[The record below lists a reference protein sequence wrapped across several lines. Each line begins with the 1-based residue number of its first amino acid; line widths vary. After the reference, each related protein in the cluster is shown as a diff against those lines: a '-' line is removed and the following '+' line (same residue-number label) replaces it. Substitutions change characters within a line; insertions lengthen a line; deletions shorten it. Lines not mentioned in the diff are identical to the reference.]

1 MSDAKPSSDV
11 AAYIRRLGFRAA
23 QSLSKPLVYNDDS
36 QEMPSGA
43 RIQQT
48 GARREKKKPHKINGY
63 FPSGPAHLTLFR
75 GWRQGGFKLAHQG
88 RQPVAYRLVERAAVP
103 ARGFADCARAA
114 SDPASPVL
122 RPGREELARRRLRQ
136 LQKLL
141 QVLTSAA
148 RS

>member
-1 MSDAKPSSDV
+1 M
-11 AAYIRRLGFRAA
+11 IRKKRRVG
-23 QSLSKPLVYNDDS
+23 QK
-36 QEMPSGA
+36 SGKQA
-43 RIQQT
+43 R
-48 GARREKKKPHKINGY
+48 GAGNKKAHKINGY
-63 FPSGPAHLTLFR
+63 PSSVALRLTLFL
-75 GWRQGGFKLAHQG
+75 GCRQGGFKLVHQG
-88 RQPVAYRLVERAAVP
+88 ALREAIREVERAAVP